1 MVNEHP
7 VPRETLPDVVV
18 DFLLH
23 KTPAMASKVAI
34 ADVMARRLRAAVGEG
49 RTVLPLCSLRTRA
62 PR

>member
-23 KTPAMASKVAI
+23 KTPAMASKVAM

-49 RTVLPLCSLRTRA
+49 RTVLPLCSLPTRA